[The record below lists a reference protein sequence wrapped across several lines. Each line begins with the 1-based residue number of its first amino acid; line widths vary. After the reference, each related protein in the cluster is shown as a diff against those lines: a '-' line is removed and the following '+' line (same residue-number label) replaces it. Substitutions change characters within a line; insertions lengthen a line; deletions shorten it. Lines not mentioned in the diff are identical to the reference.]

1 LGSRGALAIKKIRDK
16 NLLGGR
22 GAFAIKKIRDKNLL
36 GGNNYKQQHKNHNE
50 NEKIKQKKR
59 Q

>member
-50 NEKIKQKKR
+50 NEKIK
-59 Q
+59 